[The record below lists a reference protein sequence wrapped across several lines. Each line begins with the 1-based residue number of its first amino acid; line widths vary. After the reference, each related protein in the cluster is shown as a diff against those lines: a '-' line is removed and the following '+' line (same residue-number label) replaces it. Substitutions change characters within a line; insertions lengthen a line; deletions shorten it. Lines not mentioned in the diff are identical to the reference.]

1 MLPPKLRRP
10 FRHVTLVALALVFPL
25 LYIGGVTLESGEVAG
40 AALGLT
46 ALVAL
51 MAILSY

>member
-10 FRHVTLVALALVFPL
+10 LRHATLAALALVFPL
-25 LYIGGVTLESGEVAG
+25 LYIGGVSLESQEVAG

-46 ALVAL
+46 ALAAL